1 MFWTSY
7 FPTDSSIF
15 LARNRLGA
23 NITRW
28 KSKILLLKLKWMTS
42 ESSLLPSLFAWL
54 MKFCCFIPSRNSTY
68 TSYLILSSYSRL
80 DILWGAFVVIFY
92 LSIPSK
98 ALLNTT
104 ISTWKQ
110 CRFCKSNQWSHHCL
124 GILRILSSSLCL
136 VKEIRRDNGNMS
148 TEIYCNVFALCHSK
162 ECLNI
167 PQMWN
172 FQWTLSGGNSARP
185 NVSTR
190 QVCCVRSWVLWVLT
204 ALKGHTFP
212 QNLNWLHVYDVE
224 SGILRNMDNQGPGS
238 YSFLLVLLPHT
249 LPLKTVM
256 LTVNGE
262 MGQPMVPSAFSP
274 SLHISQPKGR
284 EY

>member
-7 FPTDSSIF
+7 FPTDSSFF

-23 NITRW
+23 IITRW

-54 MKFCCFIPSRNSTY
+54 MKFCCFIPSRNSSY

-80 DILWGAFVVIFY
+80 AILWGAFVVIFY

-110 CRFCKSNQWSHHCL
+110 CWFCKSNQWSHHCL

-136 VKEIRRDNGNMS
+136 VNEIHRDNGNKS
-148 TEIYCNVFALCHSK
+148 TEIYFNVFVLCHSK
-162 ECLNI
+162 ECWKYSADMEFPVD
-167 PQMWN
+167 PQWWE
-172 FQWTLSGGNSARP
+172 FGKTQCKHKASVLCLQLSTLGADSPERPHFPLEPELASRVWCREWHPKKHGQPRAWIIFFLTRVTSSYDATENS
-185 NVSTR
+185 NV
-190 QVCCVRSWVLWVLT
+190 
-204 ALKGHTFP
+204 
-212 QNLNWLHVYDVE
+212 
-224 SGILRNMDNQGPGS
+224 
-238 YSFLLVLLPHT
+238 
-249 LPLKTVM
+249 
-256 LTVNGE
+256 TVNRE
-262 MGQPMVPSAFSP
+262 MGQPVVPSAFSP